1 MFLAIGLLILFGA
14 VIGSY
19 VIEEGDIKVLWQPFE
34 FVTILGAGIAAF
46 IIGNPMNVIKGAI
59 TGVMK
64 AIKGPAF
71 KKSHYVEVLSLMFD
85 VFRLAKQKGMIA
97 IETHVENPD
106 SSDIFS
112 KYPGVSHDHHLMD
125 FLRDY
130 LRMLTLGTDKAH
142 ELEAVMDAEID
153 AHHKAEHAAVSALQT
168 FSDGLPALGIVAAV
182 LGVIK
187 TMGAMDQ
194 PPEVLGHLIGA
205 ALVGTFAGVLMCYG
219 IFGPIAAACKSAGEA
234 DSRMYL
240 VIRNGILAF
249 LQGYAPP
256 IAIEMARKTIDAT
269 ERPSFYDVEAVLG
282 K

>member
-1 MFLAIGLLILFGA
+1 MFLGIGLVVLFGA

-19 VIEEGDIKVLWQPFE
+19 IAEEGDLKVLIQPFE
-34 FVTILGAGIAAF
+34 LTTILGAALGAF
-46 IIGNPMNVIKGAI
+46 VVGNPMNVIKGSI
-59 TGVMK
+59 GGVMK

-71 KKSHYVEVLSLMFD
+71 KKAHYVEVLSLMFD
-85 VFRLAKQKGMIA
+85 VFKLAKQKGMIA
-97 IETHVENPD
+97 IEPHVENPET
-106 SSDIFS
+106 SDIFS

-153 AHHKAEHAAVSALQT
+153 AHHKSEHLAVAALQN

-205 ALVGTFAGVLMCYG
+205 ALVGTFAGILMCYG
-219 IFGPIAAACKSAGEA
+219 IFGPIANAFKSAGEA

-240 VIRNGILAF
+240 VIRNGILAY

-256 IAIEMARKTIDAT
+256 IAIEMARKTIDAA
-269 ERPSFYDVEAVLG
+269 ERPSFYDMEAVLG